1 MNSLTVWI
9 ITMLSALLGIFLGLL
24 ISKINSK
31 LSWKQVLSIKYK
43 VMIVAPLINIIS
55 NRIIKKKKSL
65 GILYKIRNKLMDKL
79 TQC

>member
-9 ITMLSALLGIFLGLL
+9 ITMLSVVLGIFLGLL

-55 NRIIKKKKSL
+55 NRIIKKNKSL